1 MLGINRKTVAKYWN
15 DYKELQKNLDEG
27 KVDARIVQEKIA
39 QEPKYDSSNRKKV
52 KYTKELD
59 EYLDKILDGEKEKD
73 LKLKNHKQSL
83 SVVQIHKL
91 ILDKGFEIS

>member
-1 MLGINRKTVAKYWN
+1 M
-15 DYKELQKNLDEG
+15 
-27 KVDARIVQEKIA
+27 IVQI
-39 QEPKYDSSNRKKV
+39 V